1 MLSLPVPPRPP
12 AIRVH
17 RVTSDSITLRWSNI
31 NIGNSPIISYR
42 VKYKIT
48 YGDWTEQMVSWREI
62 FRIIIEHTVVGCS
75 ITSIEI
81 FQLENFKLNPS
92 TRSASTLKSSP

>member
-1 MLSLPVPPRPP
+1 MLSLSVPPRPP

-17 RVTSDSITLRWSNI
+17 RVTSDSITLRWSNM

-48 YGDWTEQMVSWREI
+48 YGDWTEQMVSLSDYYYYLI
-62 FRIIIEHTVVGCS
+62 V
-75 ITSIEI
+75 TSIEI
-81 FQLENFKLNPS
+81 FQLENSKF
-92 TRSASTLKSSP
+92 

>member
-1 MLSLPVPPRPP
+1 MLSLSVPPRPP

-17 RVTSDSITLRWSNI
+17 RVTSDSITLRWSNM

-48 YGDWTEQMVSWREI
+48 YGDWTEQMVSLSDYYYVNREYKYI
-62 FRIIIEHTVVGCS
+62 SWKI
-75 ITSIEI
+75 
-81 FQLENFKLNPS
+81 LNS
-92 TRSASTLKSSP
+92 KSLK

>member
-1 MLSLPVPPRPP
+1 MLSLSVPPRPP

-48 YGDWTEQMVSWREI
+48 YGDWTEQMVSLSQI
-62 FRIIIEHTVVGCS
+62 FRIIILY
-75 ITSIEI
+75 TSIEI
-81 FQLENFKLNPS
+81 YQLANFKPNP
-92 TRSASTLKSSP
+92 